1 MPPEVC
7 IDQPSHAVFRLP
19 RAQELPPRL
28 GDLACQDYGAAF
40 ASSAGV
46 ALGSEGFSA
55 VVAGAS

>member
-7 IDQPSHAVFRLP
+7 IDQPSHAVCRVGKNCH
-19 RAQELPPRL
+19 L
-28 GDLACQDYGAAF
+28 GWASLACQHYSAMF
-40 ASSAGV
+40 AGSAGV